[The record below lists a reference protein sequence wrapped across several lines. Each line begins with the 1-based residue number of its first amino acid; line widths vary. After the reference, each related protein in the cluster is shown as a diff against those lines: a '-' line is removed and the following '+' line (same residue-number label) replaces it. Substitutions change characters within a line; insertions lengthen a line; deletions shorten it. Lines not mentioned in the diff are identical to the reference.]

1 MDKLALL
8 FEYQQADARLEAYER
23 ELKNTETRKQLIKL
37 QNYLKKQQALLR
49 DMENRALVEQN
60 DLSEVNAQYERM
72 IEQMSKKHKDI
83 SEYEQVDP
91 AILDYNVVRDLVKE
105 YEATYEN
112 IVKQKRRAM
121 TAQKKAEETA
131 ASLKDMLPRI
141 SQAQREFAVLKTKHE
156 EELQQ
161 GAGELENLRKAAEM
175 AASKVDP
182 KLLQRYR
189 HIKQNTAMPVTL
201 LKNGR
206 CMGCNMELPSRDLAK
221 IKMPD
226 TIVECENCGR
236 ILYLEQ

>member
-8 FEYQQADARLEAYER
+8 FEYQQADAKLEAYER

-37 QNYLKKQQALLR
+37 QNYLKKQQALLH

-60 DLSEVNAQYERM
+60 DLSEVNAQYDRM
-72 IEQMSKKHKDI
+72 IEQMGKKHKDI

-91 AILDYNVVRDLVKE
+91 AILDYNVVRDLVRE

-112 IVKQKRRAM
+112 IVKQKRRAQ
-121 TAQKKAEETA
+121 TAQKKAQDTE
-131 ASLKDMLPRI
+131 ASLKEMLPRV
-141 SQAQREFAVLKTKHE
+141 SQAQRDFAVLKKKHE
-156 EELQQ
+156 EELQK
-161 GAGELENLRKAAEM
+161 GAGELESLRKAAEL

-182 KLLQRYR
+182 KLLQRYK

-201 LKNGR
+201 LKDGR

-221 IKMPD
+221 IKVSD

-236 ILYLEQ
+236 ILYLQ

>member
-37 QNYLKKQQALLR
+37 QNYLKKQQTLLH

-60 DLSEVNAQYERM
+60 DLSEVNAQYDRM

-112 IVKQKRRAM
+112 VVKQKRRAM
-121 TAQKKAEETA
+121 NAQKKAEETA
-131 ASLKDMLPRI
+131 ASLKEMLPRI
-141 SQAQREFAVLKTKHE
+141 SQAQKDFAVLKQKHE
-156 EELQQ
+156 EELQK
-161 GAGELENLRKAAEM
+161 GAGELENLRKAAEL
-175 AASKVDP
+175 AASKVDS
-182 KLLQRYR
+182 KLLERYR

-221 IKMPD
+221 IKISD

-236 ILYLEQ
+236 ILYLQ